1 MNIKEIIYDTLQM
14 NIKEIIYDSLKYS
27 ASDWMKVIILG
38 FISLFLFMG
47 ILGLLQWE
55 PYIIILLIPG
65 IFSLGYLF
73 RVLKDT
79 LKGSDEAPDFD
90 GWGEMLIDGLRV
102 ILVALIYILPVILV
116 TLIPNF
122 TQNTLSLGSFSGI
135 SLWSFLSESKVQI
148 IVFAVVGIIELMGI
162 ANLALYQGKIKAAF
176 RFGEIIRRISTIGWA
191 KYVIWY
197 LTIWIIG
204 LVAFSMSILALNILI
219 GIIVVPLIILPYFA
233 LLTARSLALIFASS
247 EV

>member
-1 MNIKEIIYDTLQM
+1 MNIKEIVYNTLLM
-14 NIKEIIYDSLKYS
+14 NIKEIIYDSMKYS
-27 ASDWMKVIILG
+27 SSDWMKVIILG

-47 ILGLLQWE
+47 ILGILKLE
-55 PYIIILLIPG
+55 PYTILLIPG

-73 RVLKDT
+73 RVLKHT
-79 LKGSDEAPDFD
+79 LEGSDEIPDFE
-90 GWGEMLIDGLRV
+90 GWWEMFIDGLRV
-102 ILVALIYILPVILV
+102 MLVALIYILPVILV
-116 TLIPNF
+116 SLIPNF
-122 TQNTLSLGSFSGI
+122 TQNAITLGSFSGI

-162 ANLALYQGKIKAAF
+162 ANLALHQGKIGAAF

-197 LTIWIIG
+197 LIIWIIG
-204 LVAFSMSILALNILI
+204 LVAFLMSILALNILI

-233 LLTARSLALIFASS
+233 LLTSRSLALVFVSS